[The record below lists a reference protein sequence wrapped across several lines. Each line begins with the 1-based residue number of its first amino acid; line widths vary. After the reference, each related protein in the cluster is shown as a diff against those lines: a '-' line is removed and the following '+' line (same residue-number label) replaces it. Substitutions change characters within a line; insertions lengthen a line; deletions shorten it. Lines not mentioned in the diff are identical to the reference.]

1 MTLEAEERFVARED
15 EIRQT
20 RQRWDRR
27 EDSDRERRTREVA
40 SAGTR
45 YAQEVP
51 LKDPREQLSRA
62 QLAEV
67 NRKAA
72 RIVAELPGRS
82 RAAAAYLLARKVLQ
96 GVEMLNAVLLVREEL
111 QDTPGMVVAIADIE
125 DVPRSAVDIEGR
137 VATLWES
144 SSPAIQQVGLIED
157 DSGRTKFTVWERSN
171 QPWMDE
177 GERVRLRN
185 VEKSWYEGRVS
196 VAVTGW
202 SQVEFPERGE
212 WWTA

>member
-1 MTLEAEERFVARED
+1 MSSRTQIGNEVSGRERAVEQDVDEFEGPEAVELRPSVEQEIQGKVDSHHPDARPEGMTLEAEERFVARED

-27 EDSDRERRTREVA
+27 QVSDRERRTRKVA

-96 GVEMLNAVLLVREEL
+96 G
-111 QDTPGMVVAIADIE
+111 I
-125 DVPRSAVDIEGR
+125 
-137 VATLWES
+137 
-144 SSPAIQQVGLIED
+144 
-157 DSGRTKFTVWERSN
+157 
-171 QPWMDE
+171 
-177 GERVRLRN
+177 RL
-185 VEKSWYEGRVS
+185 
-196 VAVTGW
+196 
-202 SQVEFPERGE
+202 
-212 WWTA
+212 

>member
-1 MTLEAEERFVARED
+1 M
-15 EIRQT
+15 
-20 RQRWDRR
+20 
-27 EDSDRERRTREVA
+27 
-40 SAGTR
+40 
-45 YAQEVP
+45 
-51 LKDPREQLSRA
+51 
-62 QLAEV
+62 
-67 NRKAA
+67 
-72 RIVAELPGRS
+72 
-82 RAAAAYLLARKVLQ
+82 VLQ

-212 WWTA
+212 WWAE